1 MKTVQAKIEENS
13 KEVPESEP
21 DKDQNTWLIE
31 AKLDEHITDWE
42 TVELDFRPGEIEA
55 EIVESSMSE
64 SNRMTLRTRGKSLL
78 KKGQVIH
85 VDVRDRMSD
94 D

>member
-1 MKTVQAKIEENS
+1 MKTVEAKIEENS

-21 DKDQNTWLIE
+21 DKHQNTWLIE
-31 AKLDEHITDWE
+31 AKLAEHITDWE
-42 TVELDFRPGEIEA
+42 TVQPDFRPGEIEA

-64 SNRMTLRTRGKSLL
+64 SNRMTIRTRGQSLL

-85 VDVRDRMSD
+85 VDVRDQNQR
-94 D
+94 

>member
-1 MKTVQAKIEENS
+1 MRTVQAKIEENR

-31 AKLDEHITDWE
+31 AKLDEHIADWE
-42 TVELDFRPGEIEA
+42 TVQLDFRPGEIEA

-64 SNRMTLRTRGKSLL
+64 PNRMTLRTRGKSLL
-78 KKGQVIH
+78 KKGQVIQ
-85 VDVRDRMSD
+85 VDVRDQNER
-94 D
+94 

>member
-1 MKTVQAKIEENS
+1 MKTVQAKIEENR
-13 KEVPESEP
+13 KELPESEP

-42 TVELDFRPGEIEA
+42 TVQLDLRPGEIEA

-64 SNRMTLRTRGKSLL
+64 PNRLTLRTRGQSPL
-78 KKGQVIH
+78 KKGKVIY
-85 VDVRDRMSD
+85 VDVRDQKQR
-94 D
+94 